1 MSQEQEETTTT
12 PTEAESLATMVELL
26 TKILDLLNRRIR

>member
-1 MSQEQEETTTT
+1 MSEEQNEETTT

-26 TKILDLLNRRIR
+26 TKILNLLNRRIR